1 MRFFLKVFIVVAA
14 STLVFL
20 TGIII
25 WGIFGIR
32 PAQVKTKSEIKSIGV
47 YLLPTTD
54 ISFPKDI
61 TKLSDSSFPLVFV
74 LHLQIDDS
82 TINSSQK
89 ISSGFV
95 IQNTYAVDPGRV
107 MEYCYTS
114 KISGLRILSFFKNDT
129 TDITREFTLRSKDT
143 FDKPLECNSIGIGAK
158 MMEKISDGRVRTE
171 NFLLQH
177 HNQHLAKFDNL
188 KFELILEKGIVLE
201 AIYSPINEEKALAE
215 RK

>member
-1 MRFFLKVFIVVAA
+1 MRFFLKVLIVVTA
-14 STLVFL
+14 SVLVFL
-20 TGIII
+20 IGIII

-32 PAQVKTKSEIKSIGV
+32 PVQVKTQSEIKSIGV

-54 ISFPKDI
+54 ASFPKDI
-61 TKLSDSSFPLVFV
+61 TKLSDSTFPLVFV

-82 TINSSQK
+82 TTNSSQN
-89 ISSGFV
+89 ISHSFIV
-95 IQNTYAVDPGRV
+95 QNTYAIDPGRI
-107 MEYCYTS
+107 MEYTFKS
-114 KISGLRILSFFKNDT
+114 KITSFRITSFYKTDS
-129 TDITREFTLRSKDT
+129 TDITKEFTLRSKDT

-158 MMEKISDGRVRTE
+158 MMDKISDGRVRTE

-201 AIYSPINEEKALAE
+201 ATYSPTNEEKVLAG